1 MTTCHEA
8 KQLYETLLTQKK
20 AFNHLR
26 PDIKD
31 SGTRSQMKIKQ
42 SEIETAI
49 KNLREIVIPKEIKEV
64 VEQYERQVKMLERV
78 GILEKGKRAI
88 TGIDGV
94 EYPLPGSIKQVL
106 MAEKEKILKKKE
118 QGFGRLLLVPFG
130 MPLETLV
137 EIYKK
142 VILEHAKAGTI
153 DAEVDVNDCLDIS
166 DEWIDEKQPKGKR
179 GADVTGKC
187 VYYAKKLEQDN
198 HGGLT
203 KQEILEKQKKQKS
216 ATAGWRILM
225 METEKD
231 IPREK
236 AGKIVGKR
244 KQIEAGKSATEYLKM
259 LMKPEYAQEQ
269 GMSLEDW
276 LMLAILFLEEKQQV
290 IDNWQAGGSF
300 CRLPGS
306 FNFSSGWLASARW
319 FRGDQRA
326 GLHDGDPEFERDY
339 GGVRFA
345 VEVNKLAF

>member
-1 MTTCHEA
+1 MSTCQEVKQSYEDLLA
-8 KQLYETLLTQKK
+8 KQKK
-20 AFNHLR
+20 FIYLR
-26 PDIKD
+26 SDIADKD
-31 SGTRSQMKIKQ
+31 TRGQMKRLQ
-42 SEIETAI
+42 GEIEPAI
-49 KNLREIVIPKEIKEV
+49 ENLREIVTPKEIKEL
-64 VEQYERQVKMLERV
+64 VEQYDRQVKMLERV

-94 EYPLPGSIKQVL
+94 EYPLPESIKPVL

-153 DAEVDVNDCLDIS
+153 DAEVDVTDCLEIS
-166 DEWIDEKQPKGKR
+166 DEWLDKKQPKGKR
-179 GADVTGKC
+179 GADVAGKC
-187 VYYAKKLEQDN
+187 VYHAKKLVKGDRG
-198 HGGLT
+198 GGLT
-203 KQEILEKQKKQKS
+203 KQEILEKQKREKS

-225 METEKD
+225 VETEKD
-231 IPREK
+231 IPREGK
-236 AGKIVGKR
+236 GKIVGKR

-259 LMKPEYAQEQ
+259 LMKPEYAFEQ

-300 CRLPGS
+300 CRLPGT
-306 FNFSSGWLASARW
+306 FNFSSGWLASATWR
-319 FRGDQRA
+319 RGIRLADLGNA
-326 GLHDGDPEFERDY
+326 GPGIVSGF

-345 VEVNKLAF
+345 VEINK